1 MITNA
6 LPDIP
11 RSYTAICEWAACVVY
26 IAVLFR
32 RVPPRR
38 SVVVSAIGLA
48 ALIAVQYS
56 TAACRSGFGSSACC
70 SPSAACT

>member
-26 IAVLFR
+26 ICLLYT
-32 RVPPRR
+32 
-38 SVVVSAIGLA
+38 SDA
-48 ALIAVQYS
+48 ADE
-56 TAACRSGFGSSACC
+56 
-70 SPSAACT
+70 

>member
-11 RSYTAICEWAACVVY
+11 HSYTAICEWAACVVY

-48 ALIAVQYS
+48 ALIAVQY
-56 TAACRSGFGSSACC
+56 FDGSM
-70 SPSAACT
+70 PIWF